1 MIPAEGSC
9 VDLLDRKFA
18 KLIRLVVNLS
28 DPDFT
33 SGRLAKKEVTLE
45 EEELQRIDLSLL
57 GVSMVREVILCNFML
72 PLAAAGIEL
81 VLCSHDRVLVRKV
94 EELASNFDGDWL
106 IAIQR
111 EKPNSGTPSMIV
123 NIAAHV
129 EFHKVGKPGKSG
141 EKARPNL
148 LHIKRNEADESLI
161 VQSIDE
167 KPLRES
173 VLDDLWINFPM
184 GKKEIAPSLI
194 HHWWPV
200 WTHTNIQPILEC
212 RVAHE
217 NERSLALRSNV
228 SNACISHGVLLYLS
242 FHMADDKER
251 KTLEERNQMSDLER
265 LRHSCAHVLAT
276 AISRLWPD
284 AQFAAGPPV
293 EGGFYYDVDL
303 EHRISSADFEKIE
316 AEMKK
321 VVKANDPFERLV
333 VSRAEAMELAQSGRL
348 AALSERDVPS
358 VFKVDLLNDI
368 PEDEEISIYKNGDFW
383 DLCAGPHVGRTGNCK
398 AFKVMSVASAFYKGD
413 KDKQSLQRIYG
424 TCFKNKT
431 LLDEHLE
438 RLEEAKKRDHRRL
451 GREMNL
457 FAFDESVGQG
467 LPLWK
472 PKGGII
478 RRELQD
484 FISEE
489 LDKQGYYQVF
499 TPHIG
504 KLDLYRTS
512 GHFPYYEESQFP
524 PIVERDAMKSLADDG
539 VTCSDLVN
547 YISTGEIEGFLLKP
561 MNCPHHIKIF
571 DSEHRSYRDL
581 PVRLAEFG
589 TVYRW
594 EQSGEL
600 GGLTRVRSFTQD
612 DAHLFCMPEQL
623 GEEIQGCLGLVKK
636 VLGTLGMDQYG
647 VRLSLRDPDSDKY
660 VGDPANWDK
669 AEAALREAVESLGVD
684 YTEELG
690 EAAFYGPKIDFV
702 VKDVIGRDWQLGTV
716 QVDYNLPERF
726 NLSYIG
732 SDNKPHRPVMIHRA
746 PFGSLERFVG
756 LLIEHFEGKFPTWL
770 APEQVRVLPIS
781 EKFKDQADVLVSRLA
796 EKGVRVKVDHTGDK
810 IGAKIRLARMDRV
823 PYLAVLGA
831 REVEDQTVSV
841 RHRDQGD
848 LGSIPTDDFVEKIL
862 QDVSRRSLS

>member
-1 MIPAEGSC
+1 
-9 VDLLDRKFA
+9 
-18 KLIRLVVNLS
+18 
-28 DPDFT
+28 
-33 SGRLAKKEVTLE
+33 
-45 EEELQRIDLSLL
+45 
-57 GVSMVREVILCNFML
+57 
-72 PLAAAGIEL
+72 
-81 VLCSHDRVLVRKV
+81 
-94 EELASNFDGDWL
+94 
-106 IAIQR
+106 
-111 EKPNSGTPSMIV
+111 
-123 NIAAHV
+123 
-129 EFHKVGKPGKSG
+129 
-141 EKARPNL
+141 
-148 LHIKRNEADESLI
+148 
-161 VQSIDE
+161 
-167 KPLRES
+167 
-173 VLDDLWINFPM
+173 
-184 GKKEIAPSLI
+184 
-194 HHWWPV
+194 
-200 WTHTNIQPILEC
+200 
-212 RVAHE
+212 
-217 NERSLALRSNV
+217 
-228 SNACISHGVLLYLS
+228 
-242 FHMADDKER
+242 MADDKDR
-251 KTLEERNQMSDLER
+251 KTLEERHQMSDLER

-276 AISRLWPD
+276 AVSRIWPD

-303 EHRISSADFEKIE
+303 AHRITPDDFPKIE

-321 VVKANDPFERLV
+321 VVKENSPFERMV
-333 VSRAEAMELAQSGRL
+333 VSRDEAMALAKSGRL
-348 AALSERDVPS
+348 ASVAERDVES
-358 VFKVDLLNDI
+358 IFKVDLLNDI
-368 PEDEEISIYKNGDFW
+368 PEGEEISIFKNGDFW

-398 AFKVMSVASAFYKGD
+398 AYKVMSIASAFYKGD

-431 LLDEHLE
+431 MLDEHLE

-451 GREMNL
+451 GKEMNL
-457 FAFDESVGQG
+457 FAFDDAVGQG

-478 RRELQD
+478 RRQLQD
-484 FISEE
+484 FITEE
-489 LDKQGYYQVF
+489 LDKQGYFQVF

-512 GHFPYYEESQFP
+512 GHFPYYEDSQFP
-524 PIVERDAMKSLADDG
+524 PIVERDALKKLSDEKAD
-539 VTCSDLVN
+539 CSTLMN
-547 YISTGEIEGFLLKP
+547 HIRTGEIEGFLLKP

-612 DAHLFCMPEQL
+612 DAHLFCTPEQV
-623 GEEIQGCLGLVKK
+623 GDEIQGCLGLVKK
-636 VLGTLGMDQYG
+636 VLSTLGMTDYT

-669 AEAALREAVESLGVD
+669 AEAALREAVQVLGVD
-684 YTEELG
+684 YIEEPG

-726 NLSYIG
+726 KLSYVG
-732 SDNKPHRPVMIHRA
+732 SDNAPHIPVMIHRA

-756 LLIEHFEGKFPTWL
+756 LLIEHFEGKFPVWL

-781 EKFKDQADVLVSRLA
+781 EKFTKEAEALVKSLADA
-796 EKGVRVKVDHTGDK
+796 GARVTVDNTGDK

-823 PYLAVLGA
+823 PYLAVIGA
-831 REVEDQTVSV
+831 REVEENSVSV
-841 RHRDQGD
+841 RHRDQG
-848 LGSIPTDDFVEKIL
+848 
-862 QDVSRRSLS
+862 